1 MRTIKYYLP
10 IKAENLAHYFSRA
23 LICPA
28 KYIFKRNSDVQSI
41 YDNILLLSSKQA
53 ILDTDCSLEIVLT
66 NEEISELVQLSIDC
80 WSFAKP
86 LPITRIKEILFTNR
100 VLMKNIIS
108 LIETNT
114 AFVPSN
120 LLKVVNKFN
129 IAILPKNKGVSQI
142 DWSDKIRSYNQ
153 ILGGLALMRL
163 VTRDG
168 MNYSENYFSM
178 LSRYNNIIKRELK
191 NANKEIKTLYRG
203 GYYDYLN
210 NCITKNVDEVVLED
224 IAKKEGQT
232 IIRNKYTR
240 TVDLENLD
248 NASYIM
254 AILTGYKVAD
264 NDIGRINIDG
274 LIINRFLN
282 IKKGEEVAFYYGL
295 NRGYSVFTKKYKD
308 VEFKYCLDSLLD
320 YYTIESLYQK
330 NINGV
335 DLSAEFPYLE
345 NWCPKK
351 MKKANVKLVVSPN
364 YIVLDTIVLDTI
376 KPKVGSNDYW
386 KNLCQDFRE
395 KTARIVFGMNVED
408 IYKEI
413 VNRVSIDKDAE
424 KTIPMEP
431 IFNTNNKHI
440 VVDSDFYKKI
450 EVLEKE
456 NKELK
461 MIIKEKESQII
472 KLGKTREKVLIYK
485 KKKTENLNNDISDK
499 QLDFDLQK

>member
-240 TVDLENLD
+240 TVDHSSRYRRRLLPRP
-248 NASYIM
+248 I
-254 AILTGYKVAD
+254 
-264 NDIGRINIDG
+264 
-274 LIINRFLN
+274 
-282 IKKGEEVAFYYGL
+282 
-295 NRGYSVFTKKYKD
+295 RGWSSFMT
-308 VEFKYCLDSLLD
+308 LPL
-320 YYTIESLYQK
+320 
-330 NINGV
+330 
-335 DLSAEFPYLE
+335 
-345 NWCPKK
+345 
-351 MKKANVKLVVSPN
+351 
-364 YIVLDTIVLDTI
+364 
-376 KPKVGSNDYW
+376 
-386 KNLCQDFRE
+386 
-395 KTARIVFGMNVED
+395 
-408 IYKEI
+408 
-413 VNRVSIDKDAE
+413 
-424 KTIPMEP
+424 
-431 IFNTNNKHI
+431 
-440 VVDSDFYKKI
+440 
-450 EVLEKE
+450 
-456 NKELK
+456 
-461 MIIKEKESQII
+461 
-472 KLGKTREKVLIYK
+472 
-485 KKKTENLNNDISDK
+485 
-499 QLDFDLQK
+499 